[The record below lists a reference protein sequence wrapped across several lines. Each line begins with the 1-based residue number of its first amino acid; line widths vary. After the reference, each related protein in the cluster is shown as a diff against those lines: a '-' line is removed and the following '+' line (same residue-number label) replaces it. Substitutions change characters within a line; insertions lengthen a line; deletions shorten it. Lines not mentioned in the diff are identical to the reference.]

1 MVNVSDTTGLHPLV
15 DCNDA
20 GLLLVDLQ
28 ERLAP
33 AIAESPAVVA
43 RCLRLLEAFKAA
55 GRPVLATEQYS
66 KGLGPTVAAL
76 RERLTPDEIIEKTA
90 FGAPREAAFTA
101 ALDRHSGVTEW
112 AGVTEWIVAG
122 MEAHVCVLQ
131 TVLCLR
137 ARDAKVALVS
147 DAVASRVPLNKEL
160 ALRRMA
166 AAGVALTDSDS
177 VLIRLH
183 RPAQPGGL
191 GQAAGTA

>member
-1 MVNVSDTTGLHPLV
+1 MVNVSDTTGLQPLV

-43 RCLRLLEAFKAA
+43 RCQRLLEAFKAA

-66 KGLGPTVAAL
+66 RGLGPTVAPL
-76 RERLTPDEIIEKTA
+76 RGRLAPEEIIEKTA
-90 FGAPREAAFTA
+90 FGAPREAAFEA
-101 ALDRHSGVTEW
+101 ALARHSGVT
-112 AGVTEWIVAG
+112 AWIVAG

-137 ARDAKVALVS
+137 ARRTEVALIS
-147 DAVASRVPLNKEL
+147 DAVASRVPLNKAL
-160 ALRRMA
+160 ALRRIA
-166 AAGVALTDSDS
+166 AGGVALTNSEF
-177 VLIRLH
+177 VL
-183 RPAQPGGL
+183 AGGL
-191 GQAAGTA
+191 G

>member
-1 MVNVSDTTGLHPLV
+1 MVNVSDTTGLQPPV
-15 DCNDA
+15 DCNDT

-33 AIAESPAVVA
+33 AIAESPEVVA
-43 RCLRLLEAFKAA
+43 RCLRLLEGFRAA

-76 RERLTPDEIIEKTA
+76 RGHLAPEEVVEKTA
-90 FGAPREAAFTA
+90 FGAPRERAFAA
-101 ALDRHSGVTEW
+101 ALQRH

-137 ARDAKVALVS
+137 EEDSKVALVS
-147 DAVASRVPLNKEL
+147 DAVASRVPLNKAL

-166 AAGVALTDSDS
+166 AAGAALTTSDA
-177 VLIRLH
+177 VLARLR
-183 RPAQPGGL
+183 RPAAAGGL
-191 GQAAGTA
+191 GQAVGTA

>member
-1 MVNVSDTTGLHPLV
+1 MVNVSDTTGLHPPV

-66 KGLGPTVAAL
+66 KGLGATVAPL
-76 RERLTPDEIIEKTA
+76 RSCLAPEEIIEKTA
-90 FGAPREAAFTA
+90 FGAPREAAFEA
-101 ALDRHSGVTEW
+101 ALERH
-112 AGVTEWIVAG
+112 AGVTVWLVAG

-137 ARDAKVALVS
+137 ARRTEVALVR
-147 DAVASRVPLNKEL
+147 DAVASRVPLNKAL

-166 AAGVALTDSDS
+166 AGGVALTTSEF
-177 VLIRLH
+177 VL
-183 RPAQPGGL
+183 AEGL
-191 GQAAGTA
+191 GQAVGTA